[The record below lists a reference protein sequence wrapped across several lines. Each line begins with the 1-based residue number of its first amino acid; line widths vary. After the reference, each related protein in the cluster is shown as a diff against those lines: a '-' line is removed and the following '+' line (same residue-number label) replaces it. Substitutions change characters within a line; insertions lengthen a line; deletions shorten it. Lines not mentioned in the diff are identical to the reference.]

1 MPSITSLALQLQG
14 LGGTLI
20 LMGEVFLQMRGRGV
34 SRGSAQNFSRRGEG
48 P

>member
-1 MPSITSLALQLQG
+1 MPSITSLAPQLQG

-20 LMGEVFLQMRGRGV
+20 LMGESFSQTSGRGV